1 MLISTGLVMM
11 MTPALGFFEAGL
23 IRAKNTLSIIM
34 QTFSGL
40 AILSILWFVIG
51 FTLVFAPS
59 QGGFIGNLDWLF
71 FNNVPFNEGLDYA
84 PTIPGVTFASYQMM
98 FAVITPLLITGA
110 FAERMKW
117 SAFFVFIIAWSLLV
131 YYPLAHWIWGR
142 GWLADMGV
150 FDFAGGIVIHTSA
163 GLGSLAAA
171 LVLGRR
177 KNFGPDIMVPHNIPL
192 AVIGATLLWVGWF
205 GFNAG
210 SALASGSLAA
220 NTLLVTHIGSSTS
233 AIVWIVLSWK
243 RSGKPSTTS
252 RRTSKAGARDR
263 LAGLRRLIDQLPS
276 ERAQHVFTHASWASQ
291 RTASYERLEFLG
303 DSVLELAVAHALYD
317 RYPDFSEGRLAKIRS
332 HVVSRASC
340 AVVARYLDL
349 GETLVEQAQG
359 LPEDELRRLARNRNV
374 LAALLEAALAAL
386 FLEHGFQKIET
397 AIVDAFH
404 DRIEYART
412 SFVDYKT
419 ELQEALA
426 REGRPVTYVVLAA
439 EGPPHDRRFTCA
451 VQIDGEELGVGSGQS
466 KKAAEQ
472 EAAQRALERL
482 GIEPATS

>member
-1 MLISTGLVMM
+1 MPIDTGDTTWMLISTGLVMM

-23 IRAKNTLSIIM
+23 IRAKNSLSIIM

-117 SAFFVFIIAWSLLV
+117 SAFFVFIIAWSMLV

-142 GWLADMGV
+142 GWLADAGV

-210 SALASGSLAA
+210 SVLASGALAG
-220 NTLLVTHIGSSTS
+220 NTLLVTHIASATS
-233 AIVWIVLSWK
+233 AMVWIALSWK
-243 RSGKPSTTS
+243 RSGKPSTTAVINGAI
-252 RRTSKAGARDR
+252 AG
-263 LAGLRRLIDQLPS
+263 LAGVTPASGFISPQNSFILGIVLGLASYYAILLLKEHWRIDDALDVSSVHGVTGIVGALAIGIIASTLINPAGPDGLLYGNPVQLAIQALGVAVAAALGFGGTVIIMKTIDRTIGLKVKEEEEDIGLDVTQHA
-276 ERAQHVFTHASWASQ
+276 ERAYIS
-291 RTASYERLEFLG
+291 
-303 DSVLELAVAHALYD
+303 
-317 RYPDFSEGRLAKIRS
+317 
-332 HVVSRASC
+332 
-340 AVVARYLDL
+340 
-349 GETLVEQAQG
+349 
-359 LPEDELRRLARNRNV
+359 
-374 LAALLEAALAAL
+374 
-386 FLEHGFQKIET
+386 
-397 AIVDAFH
+397 
-404 DRIEYART
+404 
-412 SFVDYKT
+412 
-419 ELQEALA
+419 
-426 REGRPVTYVVLAA
+426 
-439 EGPPHDRRFTCA
+439 
-451 VQIDGEELGVGSGQS
+451 
-466 KKAAEQ
+466 
-472 EAAQRALERL
+472 
-482 GIEPATS
+482 